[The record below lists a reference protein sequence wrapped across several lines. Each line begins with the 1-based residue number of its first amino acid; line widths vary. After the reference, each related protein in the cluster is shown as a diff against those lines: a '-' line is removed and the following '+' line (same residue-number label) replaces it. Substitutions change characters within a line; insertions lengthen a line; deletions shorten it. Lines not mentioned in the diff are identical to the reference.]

1 MSVADITINLIL
13 TNYLIDSIEMDRS
26 VKTFYKILLVYIS
39 LKQLQ
44 NMYGKL

>member
-1 MSVADITINLIL
+1 MNVAEITINLIL

-44 NMYGKL
+44 KMYGKL

>member
-13 TNYLIDSIEMDRS
+13 TNYLIDSIQMDQS
-26 VKTFYKILLVYIS
+26 IKTFYKILLVYIS

-44 NMYGKL
+44 TMYGKL